1 MLHRAGLA
9 GSSRPFR
16 WSEFTLPSP
25 RRRIR
30 EALMAPEPQPSSRR
44 GVFVTGTDT
53 GVGKTWTVLGL
64 LTALRQRGQ
73 RVRGMKPVATGCRPT
88 EQGLRSDDALMI
100 LDHAGEDLPY
110 EWVNPYAFEPP
121 IAPAF
126 AARQA
131 GVRISIPRIC
141 AVERRLARAA
151 ELAVI
156 EGIGGWRVP
165 LGPRS
170 CVSDLAARLGYP
182 VVLVVGLRLGCIN
195 HALLTAEAIERD
207 GAVLAGWVAIQI
219 DRDYRTLRDTLDT
232 VKARIP
238 SPATRL
244 HPLDEPPGSRGPG
257 LSPRG
262 RTEIHRVS

>member
-1 MLHRAGLA
+1 
-9 GSSRPFR
+9 
-16 WSEFTLPSP
+16 
-25 RRRIR
+25 
-30 EALMAPEPQPSSRR
+30 MAPEPQPLSRR

-53 GVGKTWTVLGL
+53 GVGKTWTVVGL
-64 LTALRQRGQ
+64 LTALRRRG
-73 RVRGMKPVATGCRPT
+73 RTVRGMKPVATGCRPT

-100 LDHAGEDLPY
+100 QAHAGEDLPY
-110 EWVNPYAFEPP
+110 EWVNPYGFEPP

-131 GVRISIPRIC
+131 GVRISTNRIC

-151 ELAVI
+151 ELTVV

-165 LGPRS
+165 LGPGS

-195 HALLTAEAIERD
+195 HALLSAEAIERD
-207 GAVLAGWVAIQI
+207 GAVLAGWVAMQI

-238 SPATRL
+238 SPQLGFVPWLSRL
-244 HPLDEPPGSRGPG
+244 DPEVLASHLEAG
-257 LSPRG
+257 LRH
-262 RTEIHRVS
+262 IV

>member
-1 MLHRAGLA
+1 M
-9 GSSRPFR
+9 
-16 WSEFTLPSP
+16 T
-25 RRRIR
+25 
-30 EALMAPEPQPSSRR
+30 PEPQPSSRR

-53 GVGKTWTVLGL
+53 GVGKTWTVIGL
-64 LTALRQRGQ
+64 LTALRRRGQ

-100 LDHAGEDLPY
+100 QAHAGEDLPY

-131 GVRISIPRIC
+131 GVRISITRIR

-151 ELAVI
+151 ELTVV

-195 HALLTAEAIERD
+195 HALLSAEAIKRD
-207 GAVLAGWVAIQI
+207 GAVLAGWVAMQI

-232 VKARIP
+232 VKAHIQ
-238 SPATRL
+238 SPQLGFVPWISRL
-244 HPLDEPPGSRGPG
+244 DPEALASHLEAG
-257 LSPRG
+257 LRY
-262 RTEIHRVS
+262 IV

>member
-1 MLHRAGLA
+1 
-9 GSSRPFR
+9 
-16 WSEFTLPSP
+16 
-25 RRRIR
+25 
-30 EALMAPEPQPSSRR
+30 MAPEPQPSRR

-73 RVRGMKPVATGCRPT
+73 RVHGMKPVATGCRPT

-100 LDHAGEDLPY
+100 QDHAGEDLPY

-131 GVRISIPRIC
+131 GVRISIPRIRT
-141 AVERRLARAA
+141 VERRLARAA
-151 ELAVI
+151 ELTVI

-170 CVSDLAARLGYP
+170 RVSDLAARLGYP

-195 HALLTAEAIERD
+195 HALLSAEAIERD
-207 GAVLAGWVAIQI
+207 GVVLAGWVAIQI

-232 VKARIP
+232 VKAGIP
-238 SPATRL
+238 SPQLGFIPWMSRL
-244 HPLDEPPGSRGPG
+244 YPEALASHLEAG
-257 LSPRG
+257 LRY
-262 RTEIHRVS
+262 IV

>member
-1 MLHRAGLA
+1 
-9 GSSRPFR
+9 
-16 WSEFTLPSP
+16 
-25 RRRIR
+25 
-30 EALMAPEPQPSSRR
+30 MAPEPQPSSRR

-53 GVGKTWTVLGL
+53 GVGKTWAVVGL
-64 LTALRQRGQ
+64 LTALRRRGQ

-88 EQGLRSDDALMI
+88 EQGLRSDDALRI
-100 LDHAGEDLPY
+100 QAHAGEDLPY

-131 GVRISIPRIC
+131 GIRISITRIR
-141 AVERRLARAA
+141 AVERRLARPAQ
-151 ELAVI
+151 LTVV

-195 HALLTAEAIERD
+195 HALLSAEAIERD
-207 GAVLAGWVAIQI
+207 GAVLAGWVAMQNRSGLP
-219 DRDYRTLRDTLDT
+219 DAAGHPGDGQGAYPEPTARLR
-232 VKARIP
+232 
-238 SPATRL
+238 
-244 HPLDEPPGSRGPG
+244 PLDQPPGSGSPG

-262 RTEIHRVS
+262 RAEIHRVS